1 MENRVKKTAVTLYFL
16 AAAFLMYYF
25 ITQDLNV
32 GLFVTYRH
40 VFALIIAGSAV
51 ISFLYKPNIARGVT
65 AAKSALVYSVPMF
78 VTIVVSL
85 FIWFAKQVD
94 VSVISRGLSS
104 SIVYMN
110 MLSFAL
116 AAGAFLYIFG
126 EKGIWY
132 NLIAILASN
141 LVMILTII
149 LQNGIGTF
157 ISELITLIV
166 TFAGNTGEVIVQAEI
181 HELAFCLG
189 AYLIYMILKPQ
200 KNAVF
205 FVLFILT
212 GFCFVAAFKRIGIIA
227 IAISLFFGV
236 LLKLAARLSERKT
249 MHILTFLSAFLIFL
263 LTAYIAAIKLGAFE
277 YLEKAGVDTNGRSVI
292 YSAVDKFYEF
302 SPDFPGNGIGFLTFQ
317 LNSSMHIGVA
327 AVHNDFLQYF
337 IDLGFFGYLIWL
349 TSMTVL
355 RVRYF
360 GSHGRTDN
368 AITAFCLMLYLIIVS
383 LTDNTMNYPLLT
395 LVLAILMTGQDFDE
409 KVRDTEIKI
418 FGYVS
423 EQNKI
428 QNGGR
433 LL

>member
-132 NLIAILASN
+132 NLIAIRASN

-157 ISELITLIV
+157 PNL
-166 TFAGNTGEVIVQAEI
+166 
-181 HELAFCLG
+181 
-189 AYLIYMILKPQ
+189 
-200 KNAVF
+200 
-205 FVLFILT
+205 
-212 GFCFVAAFKRIGIIA
+212 
-227 IAISLFFGV
+227 
-236 LLKLAARLSERKT
+236 
-249 MHILTFLSAFLIFL
+249 
-263 LTAYIAAIKLGAFE
+263 
-277 YLEKAGVDTNGRSVI
+277 
-292 YSAVDKFYEF
+292 
-302 SPDFPGNGIGFLTFQ
+302 
-317 LNSSMHIGVA
+317 
-327 AVHNDFLQYF
+327 
-337 IDLGFFGYLIWL
+337 
-349 TSMTVL
+349 
-355 RVRYF
+355 
-360 GSHGRTDN
+360 
-368 AITAFCLMLYLIIVS
+368 
-383 LTDNTMNYPLLT
+383 
-395 LVLAILMTGQDFDE
+395 
-409 KVRDTEIKI
+409 
-418 FGYVS
+418 
-423 EQNKI
+423 
-428 QNGGR
+428 
-433 LL
+433 